1 MPYQEVK
8 KPAFY
13 LPILDYMNG
22 TGGLWNPSN
31 DTDYYYTYRNAGL
44 RSMHL
49 LNPEKVALIL
59 VASLL
64 GKSVADIF
72 FILLAI

>member
-1 MPYQEVK
+1 MAYQEVK

-13 LPILDYMNG
+13 LPILDYMNS

-31 DTDYYYTYRNAGL
+31 DNDYYYTYRNAGL

-49 LNPEKVALIL
+49 LNPEKIHKISDWGGENESGVNW
-59 VASLL
+59 
-64 GKSVADIF
+64 DIF
-72 FILLAI
+72 LR